1 MSDGSFTRL
10 RGSSGRRRTDSM
22 SRKRLGHVFKE
33 EDESLSADP
42 WARTKIES
50 SQDKE
55 ESEAVE
61 NIESFPVDWTSFASS
76 SIRGSLDQDIN
87 SAFDTLRADDSP
99 ALTIDLGT
107 DHLADDEL

>member
-1 MSDGSFTRL
+1 
-10 RGSSGRRRTDSM
+10 M

-33 EDESLSADP
+33 EDESADP
-42 WARTKIES
+42 WAQTKLQASE
-50 SQDKE
+50 DKE

-76 SIRGSLDQDIN
+76 TIRESPDQDIN
-87 SAFDTLRADDSP
+87 SSFDTLRADDSP

-107 DHLADDEL
+107 DANDIISLICHLIYILLRFIQQIIPGILL